1 MKRIILSFYA
11 ILAVFGVKAADM
23 PYSLELSQLYIIGDA
38 TPYAWDLGATPDLE
52 HIDEGVFR
60 WTGHL
65 EAGKEFKFL
74 NTREWHKHIVGTSAG
89 QSIQAGQSYDLN
101 LEVDWALDGSKD
113 FKFKPAV
120 TGDYTLYIDLRS
132 MKMAVYEKE
141 DVTELP
147 SKLYAT
153 GSALGGK
160 VVELPLYGDVEF
172 KALLD
177 LQVGNLILQDTKEVT
192 ASTKYYTSLF
202 DGVDVSFGQNYNS
215 SLKCTTDKVEGW
227 TVSIP
232 NRYAFYA
239 VKDKHQAYAK
249 IFKPRRTLNLV
260 GGCLKEYWNYWTDPA
275 TCQFTPTSS
284 NAEELVWEGYLS
296 PTWSDDRPEPSKLKI
311 LTDQSWTS
319 ETYHPYVADTPLV
332 GEENFRSSGG
342 EDVKWEISE
351 AGNYRITINT
361 ATETIRGELLGNNA
375 KGQNSV
381 TGVGK
386 IEKNSSVRIVCD
398 KGTVYIKSMEEPV
411 SVSICSIDGKQV
423 ASCPN
428 IQEGAVAEGLTKGV
442 YIVKAIGS
450 VVCNSKKIM
459 IE

>member
-1 MKRIILSFYA
+1 MKRIILSLYA
-11 ILAVFGVKAADM
+11 ILAVFGAKAADM

-38 TPYAWDLGATPDLE
+38 TPYAWDLGAIPDLE

-60 WTGHL
+60 WSGHL

-74 NTREWHKHIVGTSAG
+74 NTREFHKHIVGTSAG
-89 QSIQAGQSYDLN
+89 QNIQAGQLYDLN
-101 LEVDWALDGSKD
+101 LEVDWVLDGSKD

-141 DVTELP
+141 VEAELP

-153 GSALGGK
+153 GTALGGK

-202 DGVDVSFGQNYNS
+202 DGVDISFGQNYDS

-227 TVSIP
+227 TVGIP
-232 NRYAFYA
+232 NRYAIYA
-239 VKDKHQAYAK
+239 IKDKHQAYAK
-249 IFKPRRTLNLV
+249 IFKPRRTLYLV

-332 GEENFRSSGG
+332 GEGNFRSSGG
-342 EDVKWEISE
+342 DDVKWEISE
-351 AGNYRITINT
+351 AGNYRITVNT
-361 ATETIRGELLGNNA
+361 AKEIIHGELLSNNA
-375 KGQNSV
+375 KEQNTV

-386 IEKNSSVRIVCD
+386 IEQNSSIRIGCS
-398 KGTVYIKSMEEPV
+398 KGKVYVGAAEEPV
-411 SVSICSIDGKQV
+411 DISVCSIDGKQV
-423 ASCPN
+423 ASCAN
-428 IQEGAVAEGLTKGV
+428 IQEGIVTEGLAKGV
-442 YIVKAIGS
+442 YIVKAIGTRTF
-450 VVCNSKKIM
+450 CSKKIIM
-459 IE
+459 D